1 MAGPVL
7 LPLARPRAAAILRAA
22 AADGGKVVFTDHAL
36 RRMRQRRIL
45 PTQVLGCLGRGR
57 IVEGPA
63 RDLHGNWT
71 CRVAGRA
78 EGRSLSVAVA
88 IELPDGVV
96 VITAF
101 WGE

>member
-1 MAGPVL
+1 MAGPVP
-7 LPLARPRAAAILRAA
+7 LPLSRPRAAAILRAA
-22 AADGGKVVFTDHAL
+22 ADDGGKVVFTGHAL

-45 PTQVLGCLGRGR
+45 RTQVLRCLGRGR

-63 RDLHGNWT
+63 ADIHGNWT
-71 CRVAGRA
+71 CRIVGLA
-78 EGRSLSVAVA
+78 EGRKLSVAVA

>member
-1 MAGPVL
+1 MAGPVP
-7 LPLARPRAAAILRAA
+7 LPLSRPRAAAILRAA
-22 AADGGKVVFTDHAL
+22 ADDGGKVVFTDHAL

-45 PTQVLGCLGRGR
+45 RTQVLRCLGRGR

-63 RDLHGNWT
+63 ADLHGNWT
-71 CRVAGRA
+71 CRMTGRA
-78 EGRSLSVAVA
+78 EGRGLSVAVA
-88 IELPDGVV
+88 IQPPDGVI